1 MSHHYSLAYLT
12 VGDLEPSAQVYV
24 AAAAGYE
31 YVGLRPIPMGLP
43 SEPRLDLPHDRDLLE
58 ACRVALA
65 ETGVRVWD
73 IELARVMAGIDYD
86 SYLPALEVGAELGAT
101 TLLASVWTEDLGEQ
115 VDGLGRVAERAGRF
129 GLRVVAEFVA
139 LSAIQT
145 PEQMSRLVREVGA
158 PNLGILIDVYHWM
171 RAGASLKDI
180 AALPPQWLPML
191 HLCDCSS
198 ETPPDSEAL
207 RVEVRE
213 RRLYV
218 GEGDAPIPALV
229 AALPADAV
237 LAIEQPNLARLR
249 TLGDTEYATRCLA
262 AARATIPA

>member
-101 TLLASVWTEDLGEQ
+101 TLLASVWT
-115 VDGLGRVAERAGRF
+115 
-129 GLRVVAEFVA
+129 
-139 LSAIQT
+139 
-145 PEQMSRLVREVGA
+145 
-158 PNLGILIDVYHWM
+158 
-171 RAGASLKDI
+171 
-180 AALPPQWLPML
+180 
-191 HLCDCSS
+191 
-198 ETPPDSEAL
+198 
-207 RVEVRE
+207 
-213 RRLYV
+213 
-218 GEGDAPIPALV
+218 
-229 AALPADAV
+229 
-237 LAIEQPNLARLR
+237 
-249 TLGDTEYATRCLA
+249 
-262 AARATIPA
+262 

>member
-1 MSHHYSLAYLT
+1 
-12 VGDLEPSAQVYV
+12 
-24 AAAAGYE
+24 
-31 YVGLRPIPMGLP
+31 
-43 SEPRLDLPHDRDLLE
+43 
-58 ACRVALA
+58 
-65 ETGVRVWD
+65 
-73 IELARVMAGIDYD
+73 
-86 SYLPALEVGAELGAT
+86 
-101 TLLASVWTEDLGEQ
+101 
-115 VDGLGRVAERAGRF
+115 
-129 GLRVVAEFVA
+129 
-139 LSAIQT
+139 
-145 PEQMSRLVREVGA
+145 
-158 PNLGILIDVYHWM
+158 
-171 RAGASLKDI
+171 
-180 AALPPQWLPML
+180 ML